1 MSLTVMDSCSLPINL
16 WDEEQAMNLVFYL
29 KVYTYILESYSFN
42 RLVLPFKQITM
53 ISMCLLVPGREGNVT
68 SMQ

>member
-1 MSLTVMDSCSLPINL
+1 MSLIVMDSCSLPINL

-42 RLVLPFKQITM
+42 RL
-53 ISMCLLVPGREGNVT
+53 LL
-68 SMQ
+68 SAAI